1 MKHKGFY
8 IALFVL
14 TVLMLAFPAV
24 QQYTHMF
31 KFRPLAGATVVT
43 ERPHLNVKTFMKGDF
58 QRQEDQYLS
67 ENIGFREF
75 FVRSYNQLCWSLFR
89 KVQNKTIFVSD
100 DNWIFNDFTIKH
112 HYGQSVYDY
121 GKTNEEV
128 IEKMRSSSLML
139 RQLQELLKEYG
150 VSFFVCLAPGK
161 DMVCEEHLPEVKG
174 FDRPP
179 GVRAIDY
186 FPPMFDSL
194 GINYL
199 NLSDYYMQ
207 IKDTVSYPLYL
218 KSSSHWSNLAAAYV
232 SDTLV
237 HYMERLSGLNM
248 HDLRY
253 SEPYQAYTRV
263 PDADLESLLNLM
275 YPIETN
281 TYTYTTVI
289 LDDDST
295 AVKPRWLVVGDSY
308 YWEFQYNLP
317 MNQLF
322 DSYHYWYYNST
333 IHNDPLHN
341 NVRQVDI
348 LNELLSTD
356 IVMLIYSPCNL
367 YDLNRQFLT
376 NALYSFYF
384 DEVKIKAKFEKL
396 KQDIRSN
403 APWYAQVE
411 ENAEDLGKT
420 LEQSLDDEARYMLY
434 SFPGYYF
441 QEFKT
446 AEVAACRNPRIDQ
459 VLSRLND
466 PERVPYR
473 KEMLSNPEWLNAVK
487 EKAKASNI
495 TIDEAIERDIDW
507 ILQRP

>member
-1 MKHKGFY
+1 M
-8 IALFVL
+8 LFVL
-14 TVLMLAFPAV
+14 TAMLLAFPAT
-24 QQYTHMF
+24 QQYAKLF

-43 ERPHLNVKTFMKGDF
+43 DRPQLNIKSFMKGDF
-58 QRQEDQYLS
+58 QRQEDRYLS
-67 ENIGFREF
+67 ENIGFRELF
-75 FVRSYNQLCWSLFR
+75 IRSYNQLCWSLFR
-89 KVQNKTIFVSD
+89 KVQNKTIYIND

-112 HYGQSVYDY
+112 HYGQSVYDF
-121 GKTNEEV
+121 GDTNKAV
-128 IEKMRSSSLML
+128 MEKMCASTLML
-139 RQLQELLKEYG
+139 YQLQELLQAYG

-161 DMVCEEHLPEVKG
+161 DMVCEEHLPEVEG

-179 GVRAIDY
+179 GIRAIDY

-194 GINYL
+194 GIHYL
-199 NLSDYYMQ
+199 NLSDYFMQ
-207 IKDTVSYPLYL
+207 IKDTVSYPLYW

-232 SDTLV
+232 SDTLIR
-237 HYMERLSGLNM
+237 YMEQLSGLNI

-275 YPIETN
+275 YPIETS
-281 TYTYTTVI
+281 TYTYTTVTV
-289 LDDDST
+289 DDDST

-322 DSYHYWYYNST
+322 ESYHYWYYNST

-341 NVRQVDI
+341 NVGQVDI
-348 LNELLSTD
+348 LSELLSTD

-376 NALYSFYF
+376 NALYGFYF
-384 DEVKIKAKFEKL
+384 EDAQIKAKFEKL
-396 KQDIRSN
+396 KRSISN
-403 APWYAQVE
+403 DAAWFAQIE
-411 ENAEDLGKT
+411 EDAEEQGKT
-420 LEQSLDDEARYMLY
+420 VEQALDDAARYMLY

-441 QEFKT
+441 QEFKV
-446 AEVAACRNPRIDQ
+446 AEVATCRNPHIDE
-459 VLSRLND
+459 VLSRLHD
-466 PERVPYR
+466 PERALYR
-473 KEMLSNPEWLNAVK
+473 KELQNNPEWLNSIK

-495 TIDEAIERDIDW
+495 TLDEAIERDIDW
-507 ILQRP
+507 ILQRF